1 METPVDSFIDAGS
14 LVGCSLSEGL
24 ERFFGFNQF
33 KGEQEEVMLS
43 LMEGRNAFVIMP
55 TGGGKSLC
63 YQLPA
68 LLQEGTAIVV
78 SPLIA
83 LMKNQVDAIR
93 GHSDDPD
100 IAHFLNSSLSKNE
113 MLRVKEAVATGKT
126 KLLYVA
132 PESLNKKENADFLR
146 SVRLSFFAIDEAHC
160 ISEWGHD
167 FRPEYRRLREII
179 DGIGQFP
186 IIALTATATPKVQND
201 IQKNLGILEAD
212 VYKASFNRP
221 NLFYEVRPKENAIR
235 QVVQYTQEHKGRS
248 GIIYC
253 LSRKKVEEIA
263 ETLKV
268 NGIKAA
274 PYHAGMDA
282 AHRSRMQDEFLMQ
295 DVDVIVATI
304 AFGMGI
310 DKPDVRFVIHYDMP
324 KSLEAYYQETG
335 RAGRDGGEGHC
346 IAFYGI
352 QDMEK
357 MEKFLSGKPIAE
369 REIGMRLFQEVSG
382 YAETPTSRRQYILH
396 YFGEE
401 FDPNAGPGWDMD
413 DNARNPPERYAGKET
428 VLHLLKLVQACGGK
442 RRGGFLCDILLDRE
456 TQETSTYG
464 GSEEVSEFKGS
475 GVSMADADEWAGII
489 RQVTLGGFLNKKTEE
504 FGVLSLTEK
513 GEEYLAKPTDF
524 TLYRPKPMRVT
535 TAAESTAG
543 AALDEPLFDL
553 LKSLRKEEADRLELP
568 PFVVFSDVSL
578 EEMATH
584 YPCNDDELLMINGV
598 GSSKVRKFGAP
609 FLKLIKGYVE
619 EEEIDRPS
627 DTVVRSVAGRNASKV
642 TIIQKLDRRM
652 SLEDIAAAQKST
664 VDELLGTIEGI
675 VASGTKVSLDY
686 IIEEYL
692 DEDSI
697 EELWECFMESEN
709 GSMEEVVEEMEDAY
723 SEEEIRL
730 VRIKFMS
737 EVAN

>member
-1 METPVDSFIDAGS
+1 METPVDPLLHADT
-14 LVGCSLSEGL
+14 LVGASPKEGL
-24 ERFFGFNQF
+24 SRFFGFNQF
-33 KGEQEEVMLS
+33 KGDQEAIVTSM
-43 LMEGRNAFVIMP
+43 MEGRDVFVIMP

-68 LLQEGTAIVV
+68 LIQEGTAIVV

-93 GHSDDPD
+93 GHSDDHD

-113 MLRVKEAVATGKT
+113 MVQVKEAVATGKT

-179 DGIGQFP
+179 DGIGKFP
-186 IIALTATATPKVQND
+186 TIALTATATPKVQHD
-201 IQKNLGILEAD
+201 IQKNLGILGAD

-221 NLFYEVRPKENAIR
+221 NLFYEVRPKEDALR
-235 QVVQYTQEHKGRS
+235 QVVQHALENKGRS

-263 ETLKV
+263 NTLQV
-268 NGIKAA
+268 NGVKAA
-274 PYHAGMDA
+274 AYHAGMDA
-282 AHRSRMQDEFLMQ
+282 AQRSRRQDQFLMQ

-346 IAFYGI
+346 IAFYGL

-369 REIGMRLFQEVSG
+369 REIGMQLLQEVSG

-396 YFGEE
+396 YFGEHFE
-401 FDPNAGPGWDMD
+401 ATSGPGWDMD
-413 DNARNPPERYAGKET
+413 DNARNPPESFEGKDI
-428 VLHLLKLVQACGGK
+428 VLHLLKLVAATGG
-442 RRGGFLCDILLDRE
+442 RHRGTFLCDVLMNRE
-456 TQETSTYG
+456 TQETSTYAG
-464 GSEEVSEFKGS
+464 EKVTEFMGS
-475 GVSMADADEWAGII
+475 GADMAEPDDWPGII
-489 RQVTLGGFLNKKTEE
+489 RQITLAGLLSKKTEE
-504 FGVLSLTEK
+504 FGVLSLTDE
-513 GEEYLAKPTDF
+513 GTAFMAKPQSF
-524 TLYRPKPMRVT
+524 TLYKPKPMRVKAT
-535 TAAESTAG
+535 RETVSS
-543 AALDEPLFDL
+543 AALDQPLFDML
-553 LKSLRKEEADRLELP
+553 QTLRKEEADRLELP

-584 YPCNDDELLMINGV
+584 YPCNEDELLIINGV

-609 FLKLIKGYVE
+609 FIALIKEYVE
-619 EEEIDRPS
+619 EEGIDRPG

-642 TIIQKLDRRM
+642 TIIQKLDRRL
-652 SLEDIAAAQKST
+652 SLEDISAAQKCS
-664 VDELLGTIEGI
+664 VDELLGMIEGI
-675 VASGTKVSLDY
+675 VASGTKVGLDY
-686 IIEEYL
+686 ILEEYL
-692 DEDSI
+692 DEESI
-697 EELWECFMESEN
+697 EELWDCFMESEE
-709 GSMEEVVEEMEDAY
+709 GSLQEVLEEMGDAY

>member
-1 METPVDSFIDAGS
+1 METPVDPFLDAGS
-14 LVGCSLSEGL
+14 LVGSSLKEGL
-24 ERFFGFNQF
+24 ARFFGFNHF
-33 KGEQEEVMLS
+33 KGDQELIVTS
-43 LMEGRNAFVIMP
+43 LMEGRNVFVIMP

-100 IAHFLNSSLSKNE
+100 IAHFLNSSLSKND

-132 PESLNKKENADFLR
+132 PESLNKRENADFLR
-146 SVRLSFFAIDEAHC
+146 SVKLSFFAIDEAHC

-179 DGIGQFP
+179 EGIGNFP
-186 IIALTATATPKVQND
+186 IIALTATATPKVQHD
-201 IQKNLGILEAD
+201 IQKNLGILDAE
-212 VYKASFNRP
+212 VYKASFNRA
-221 NLFYEVRPKENAIR
+221 NLFYEVRPKEDALR
-235 QVVQYTQEHKGRS
+235 QVVQHALENRGRS

-263 ETLKV
+263 DTLKV
-268 NGIKAA
+268 NGVKAA
-274 PYHAGMDA
+274 AYHAGMDA
-282 AHRSRMQDEFLMQ
+282 AQRSRIQDEFLMQ

-346 IAFYGI
+346 IAFYGL

-369 REIGMRLFQEVSG
+369 REIGMQLLAEVAG
-382 YAETPTSRRQYILH
+382 YAETPTSRRQYLLH

-401 FDPNAGPGWDMD
+401 FDAGAGPGWDMD
-413 DNARNPPERYAGKET
+413 DNARNPPESYEGKEI
-428 VLHLLKLVQACGGK
+428 VHHLLRLVKATGG
-442 RRGGFLCDILLDRE
+442 RHRATFLCDVLMDRE

-464 GSEEVSEFKGS
+464 GEKVAEFKGT
-475 GVSMADADEWAGII
+475 GTALADPEEWPVII
-489 RQVTLGGFLNKKTEE
+489 RQIALGGMLKKKTEE
-504 FGVLSLTEK
+504 FGVLSLTEA
-513 GEEYLAKPTDF
+513 GEQFLNQPGTF
-524 TLYRPKPMRVT
+524 TLYRPKPMRVIT
-535 TAAESTAG
+535 TRDNASG
-543 AALDEPLFDL
+543 AALDQPLFDML
-553 LKSLRKEEADRLELP
+553 QALRKEEADRLELP

-584 YPCNDDELLMINGV
+584 YPCNEDELLMINGV

-609 FLKLIKGYVE
+609 FIALIKEYVDQE
-619 EEEIDRPS
+619 GIDRPG

-642 TIIQKLDRRM
+642 HIIQKLDRRM
-652 SLEDIAAAQKST
+652 SLEDIAVSQQCT
-664 VDELLGTIEGI
+664 VDNLLGLIEGI
-675 VASGTKVSLDY
+675 VASGTKVGLDY
-686 IIEEYL
+686 ILEEYL
-692 DEDSI
+692 DEDSV
-697 EELWECFMESEN
+697 EELWDCFMESEK
-709 GSMEEVVEEMEDAY
+709 GSMEEVLEEMGDAY

>member
-1 METPVDSFIDAGS
+1 METPVDPFMDAAS
-14 LVGCSLSEGL
+14 LVGSSVKEGL
-24 ERFFGFNQF
+24 ARFFGFNQF
-33 KGEQEEVMLS
+33 KGEQEEIVTN
-43 LMEGRNAFVIMP
+43 LMEGKDVFVIMP

-68 LLQEGTAIVV
+68 LIQEGTAIVV

-113 MLRVKEAVATGKT
+113 MVRVKEAVATGRT

-179 DGIGQFP
+179 ESIGQFP
-186 IIALTATATPKVQND
+186 IIALTATATPKVQYD
-201 IQKNLGILEAD
+201 IQKNLGILDAK
-212 VYKASFNRP
+212 VFKASFNRA
-221 NLFYEVRPKENAIR
+221 NLFYEVRPKEDALK
-235 QVVQYTQEHKGRS
+235 QVVQHALENKGRS
-248 GIIYC
+248 GIVYC

-263 ETLKV
+263 DTLKV
-268 NGIKAA
+268 NGVKAA
-274 PYHAGMDA
+274 AYHAGMDA
-282 AHRSRMQDEFLMQ
+282 AQRSRRQDEFLMQ

-310 DKPDVRFVIHYDMP
+310 DKPDVRYVIHYDMP
-324 KSLEAYYQETG
+324 KSLESYYQETG

-346 IAFYGI
+346 IAFYGL

-357 MEKFLSGKPIAE
+357 LEKFLSGKPIAE
-369 REIGMRLFQEVSG
+369 REIGMQLLQEVTG
-382 YAETPTSRRQYILH
+382 YAETPTSRRQYLLH

-401 FDPNAGPGWDMD
+401 FDATSGPGWDMD
-413 DNARNPPERYAGKET
+413 DNARNPPESYEGQAA
-428 VLHLLKLVQACGGK
+428 VHHLLRLVQASGG
-442 RRGGFLCDILLDRE
+442 RHRSAFLCDVLMGRE
-456 TQETSTYG
+456 TQETSTYAG
-464 GSEEVSEFKGS
+464 ENVAEFTGTGAS
-475 GVSMADADEWAGII
+475 IADEDEWPGIV
-489 RQVTLGGFLNKKTEE
+489 RQIALAGFLKKKTEE

-513 GEEYLAKPTDF
+513 GEDFIENPVPF
-524 TLYRPKPMRVT
+524 TLYRAKSMRVAVT
-535 TAAESTAG
+535 RESSVG
-543 AALDEPLFDL
+543 SALDQTLFDML
-553 LKSLRKEEADRLELP
+553 YGLRKKEADRLELP
-568 PFVVFSDVSL
+568 PFVIFSDVSL

-584 YPCNDDELLMINGV
+584 YPSNEDELLIINGV

-609 FLKLIKGYVE
+609 FIALIKEYVE
-619 EEEIDRPS
+619 EEGIDRPG

-642 TIIQKLDRRM
+642 SIIQKLDRRM
-652 SLEDIAAAQKST
+652 SLEDIAGAQQCT
-664 VDELLGTIEGI
+664 VDELLEMVEGI
-675 VASGTKVSLDY
+675 VASGTKVGLDY
-686 IIEEYL
+686 ILEEYL
-692 DEDSI
+692 DEDSV
-697 EELWECFMESEN
+697 EELWECFMESEQ
-709 GSMEEVVEEMEDAY
+709 GTLEEVIEEMGDAY

>member
-1 METPVDSFIDAGS
+1 
-14 LVGCSLSEGL
+14 
-24 ERFFGFNQF
+24 
-33 KGEQEEVMLS
+33 
-43 LMEGRNAFVIMP
+43 
-55 TGGGKSLC
+55 
-63 YQLPA
+63 
-68 LLQEGTAIVV
+68 
-78 SPLIA
+78 
-83 LMKNQVDAIR
+83 
-93 GHSDDPD
+93 
-100 IAHFLNSSLSKNE
+100 
-113 MLRVKEAVATGKT
+113 
-126 KLLYVA
+126 
-132 PESLNKKENADFLR
+132 
-146 SVRLSFFAIDEAHC
+146 
-160 ISEWGHD
+160 
-167 FRPEYRRLREII
+167 
-179 DGIGQFP
+179 
-186 IIALTATATPKVQND
+186 
-201 IQKNLGILEAD
+201 
-212 VYKASFNRP
+212 
-221 NLFYEVRPKENAIR
+221 
-235 QVVQYTQEHKGRS
+235 
-248 GIIYC
+248 
-253 LSRKKVEEIA
+253 
-263 ETLKV
+263 V

-369 REIGMRLFQEVSG
+369 REIGMQLLQEVSG

-401 FDPNAGPGWDMD
+401 FDPNSGPGWDMD
-413 DNARNPPERYAGKET
+413 DNARNPPESYAGQET
-428 VLHLLKLVQACGGK
+428 AVHLLKLVKATGGK
-442 RRGGFLCDILLDRE
+442 RRGGFLCDILLNRE

-464 GSEEVSEFKGS
+464 GTEQVAEFKGT
-475 GVSMADADEWAGII
+475 GEGMADADEWAGII
-489 RQVTLGGFLNKKTEE
+489 RQVTLAGFLQKKTEE

-513 GEEYLAKPTDF
+513 GEEYLANPTAL

-535 TAAESTAG
+535 TTTESATG
-543 AALDEPLFDL
+543 AALDQPLFDL
-553 LKSLRKEEADRLELP
+553 LKALRKDEADRLELP

-598 GSSKVRKFGAP
+598 GSSKVRKFGVP
-609 FLKLIKGYVE
+609 FIKLIKGYVE
-619 EEEIDRPS
+619 DEEIDRPS

-664 VDELLGTIEGI
+664 VDELLGMIEGI
-675 VASGTKVSLDY
+675 VASGTKVGLDY

-692 DEDSI
+692 DEESI
-697 EELWECFMESEN
+697 EELWECFMETEN
-709 GSMEEVVEEMEDAY
+709 GTMEEVLEEMDDAY

>member
-1 METPVDSFIDAGS
+1 METPVDPFVNAST
-14 LVGCSLSEGL
+14 LVGSSIEEGL
-24 ERFFGFNQF
+24 ERFFGFDQF
-33 KGEQEEVMLS
+33 KGEQEKVVRS
-43 LMEGRNAFVIMP
+43 LMDGKNVFVIMP

-68 LLQEGTAIVV
+68 LVQEGTAIVV

-93 GHSDDPD
+93 SHSDDPD
-100 IAHFLNSSLSKNE
+100 IAHYLNSSLSKAE
-113 MLRVKEAVATGKT
+113 IVRVKEAVATGKT

-132 PESLNKKENADFLR
+132 PESLNKTENANFLR

-179 DGIGQFP
+179 NGIGNFP
-186 IIALTATATPKVQND
+186 VIALTATATPKVQHD

-221 NLFYEVRPKENAIR
+221 NLFYEVRPKVDALR
-235 QVVQYTQEHKGRS
+235 QVVQHALENKGRS
-248 GIIYC
+248 GIVYC

-268 NGIKAA
+268 NGVRAA
-274 PYHAGMDA
+274 AYHAGMDSA
-282 AHRSRMQDEFLMQ
+282 QRSRIQDEFLMQ

-346 IAFYGI
+346 IAFYGL

-369 REIGMRLFQEVSG
+369 REIGIQLLQEVAG
-382 YAETPTSRRQYILH
+382 YAETPTSRRQYLLQ
-396 YFGEE
+396 YFGEK
-401 FDPNAGPGWDMD
+401 FDPLSGPGWDMD
-413 DNARNPPERYAGKET
+413 DNARNPPEPYKGQAHVE
-428 VLHLLKLVQACGGK
+428 LILKLVQATGG
-442 RRGGFLCDILLDRE
+442 RHRGAFLRDVLLGNE

-464 GSEEVSEFKGS
+464 GEKIAEYVGKGVDMAPEE
-475 GVSMADADEWAGII
+475 AWDGII
-489 RQVTLGGFLNKKTEE
+489 RQIFLAGLLKKKTEE
-504 FGVLSLTEK
+504 FGVLSLTDD
-513 GEEYLAKPTDF
+513 GEAFLAAPREF
-524 TLYRPKPMRVT
+524 TLFKDRGMRVRSVEP
-535 TAAESTAG
+535 TASG
-543 AALDEPLFDL
+543 VALDEPLLDL
-553 LKSLRKEEADRLELP
+553 LRALRKSESARLSLP
-568 PFVVFSDVSL
+568 PFVIFSDPSL

-584 YPCNDDELLMINGV
+584 YPCNEDELLIINGV
-598 GSSKVRKFGAP
+598 GASKVRKFGAP
-609 FLKLIKGYVE
+609 FLALIQKHIESEGIE
-619 EEEIDRPS
+619 RMEDL
-627 DTVVRSVAGRNASKV
+627 VVRSVAGRNAGKV
-642 TIIQKLDRRM
+642 NIIQKLDRRM
-652 SLEDIAAAQKST
+652 SLEDIASAQSCS
-664 VDELLGTIEGI
+664 VEELLESIESI
-675 VASGTKVSLDY
+675 VASGTKVGLDY
-686 IIEEYL
+686 VLEEYL

-697 EELWECFMESEN
+697 EELWECFMESEK
-709 GSMEEVVEEMEDAY
+709 GSVAEVLEEMEDAY